1 MRVGALL
8 QRAVI
13 PLRARKTHYKPPYVT
28 CIKGAPAIALMRTIL
43 PQMGAVRQAQI
54 KRAIA
59 SWQGHRARWQ
69 RPAASCSATDCP
81 RPVSRRALCK
91 RHYDRW
97 WKAKRR
103 GETTEFGPLAPPDV
117 TFAETEVGAGINDLC
132 ALAWLAGLLEG
143 EGNFAI
149 LRQSAA
155 IAYPRIGVQMCD
167 EGVVTRA
174 ARFMNAPSVMRR
186 EPEQGGWS
194 PTYVAQVTGH
204 VAAIWMRRLRDLM
217 GDRRRAAIDAAL
229 AEYHPIRLVDPPA
242 LCVVPGCDEPHRG
255 RGLCHKHYM
264 MWSRDKA
271 KVARR
276 GSLRCVELG
285 LLPARLLLVRR
296 RDVRPPV

>member
-1 MRVGALL
+1 MTDKDVVMRVGELL

-13 PLRARKTHYKPPYVT
+13 PLRARKAHYKPPYVT
-28 CIKGAPAIALMRTIL
+28 CIKGTPAVALMRTIL
-43 PQMGAVRQAQI
+43 PQMGAVRQTQMT
-54 KRAIA
+54 RAIA
-59 SWQGHRARWQ
+59 SWRGHRARWQ
-69 RPAASCSATDCP
+69 RPAVSCSARDCL

-97 WKAKRR
+97 WKANRR
-103 GETTEFGPLAPPDV
+103 GETTEFVPLAPPGA
-117 TFAETEVGAGINDLC
+117 TFAEAEVGADIDDSC

-149 LRQSAA
+149 LRQSAS
-155 IAYPRIGVQMCD
+155 IAYPRIGLQMCD
-167 EGVVTRA
+167 AGIVTRA
-174 ARFMNAPSVMRR
+174 ARIMSAPSVMRR
-186 EPEQGGWS
+186 EPEQDGWS

-204 VAAIWMRRLRDLM
+204 LAAIWMRRLRGLM

-242 LCVVPGCDEPHRG
+242 SCVVPSCGEPHRG

-271 KVARR
+271 KGREARIAP
-276 GSLRCVELG
+276 LR
-285 LLPARLLLVRR
+285 
-296 RDVRPPV
+296 

>member
-1 MRVGALL
+1 MPVVRVEMTDKDVVLRVGALL

-13 PLRARKTHYKPPYVT
+13 PVRARKTHYKPSYVT

-69 RPAASCSATDCP
+69 RPAVSCSATDCV

-103 GETTEFGPLAPPDV
+103 GETTEFGPLTPPDA
-117 TFAETEVGAGINDLC
+117 TFAETEVGADINDFC
-132 ALAWLAGLLEG
+132 TLAWIAGLLEG

-155 IAYPRIGVQMCD
+155 IAYPRIGLQMCD

-174 ARFMNAPSVMRR
+174 ARFMSAPSVMRR
-186 EPEQGGWS
+186 EPEKDGWS

-204 VAAIWMRRLRDLM
+204 LAAIWMRRLRDLM
-217 GDRRRAAIDAAL
+217 GDRRRGAIDAAL
-229 AEYHPIRLVDPPA
+229 AEYHAIRLVDPPA
-242 LCVVPGCDEPHRG
+242 SCVVPGCSEPHRG

-271 KVARR
+271 KGRAARIAP
-276 GSLRCVELG
+276 LR
-285 LLPARLLLVRR
+285 
-296 RDVRPPV
+296 